1 MNYVDSLQSKQSNI
15 VDNEF
20 VLSVDQQS
28 FYDGWVHLLKL

>member
-20 VLSVDQQS
+20 VLSVDH
-28 FYDGWVHLLKL
+28 GWVHLLKL